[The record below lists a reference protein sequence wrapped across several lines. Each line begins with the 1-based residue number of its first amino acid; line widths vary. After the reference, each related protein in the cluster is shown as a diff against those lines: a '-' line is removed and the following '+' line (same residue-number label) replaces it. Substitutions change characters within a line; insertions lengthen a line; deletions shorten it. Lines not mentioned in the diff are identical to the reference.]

1 MVPSN
6 NRDKQRQ
13 AQQGQR
19 PTIFKGFK
27 KLFWVVVGVIGLL
40 GIAYQLLANPFEFI
54 AIVLAGAAI
63 VAWPSHY

>member
-1 MVPSN
+1 MIPSN

-13 AQQGQR
+13 AQREQR
-19 PTIFKGFK
+19 PAIFKGVK
-27 KLFWVVVGVIGLL
+27 KLFWVIVGIMGLL

-54 AIVLAGAAI
+54 AIILAGAAI